1 MFPHFSSTFPDGGHK
16 DFSIP
21 TIILT
26 TDQVIINRIDLVD
39 KKMVI
44 GRIPYYAKVVY
55 NNNNGTFA
63 DGSTANEKMLY
74 QSDRFIYSTMEEAK
88 QEFTFDAATILK
100 DNPSNRLSKE
110 GSEFVGWYLDE
121 ACTMPFDETS
131 SVDFTTLADGT
142 LQLYAG
148 GYKEIPEEP
157 ETPDM
162 PDTPTGSESNIDE
175 VKKEE
180 ASNTGDHSNQSM
192 YYILL
197 GGSVI
202 VLGAMAYK
210 HRKSFMT
217 ISKW

>member
-157 ETPDM
+157 E
-162 PDTPTGSESNIDE
+162 

>member
-110 GSEFVGWYLDE
+110 
-121 ACTMPFDETS
+121 ARR
-131 SVDFTTLADGT
+131 
-142 LQLYAG
+142 Q
-148 GYKEIPEEP
+148 
-157 ETPDM
+157 
-162 PDTPTGSESNIDE
+162 
-175 VKKEE
+175 
-180 ASNTGDHSNQSM
+180 
-192 YYILL
+192 
-197 GGSVI
+197 
-202 VLGAMAYK
+202 
-210 HRKSFMT
+210 
-217 ISKW
+217 ISYWSI

>member
-74 QSDRFIYSTMEEAK
+74 QLDRFIYSTMEEAK
-88 QEFTFDAATILK
+88 QEFTFTAAEVLK
-100 DNPSNRLSKE
+100 DEP
-110 GSEFVGWYLDE
+110 FVAVDKKRYKFIWYLDE
-121 ACTMPFDETS
+121 ACTMSFDETS

-157 ETPDM
+157 ETPEDT
-162 PDTPTGSESNIDE
+162 PDTPKEEITGSESNIQE
-175 VKKEE
+175 LKKEE
-180 ASNTGDHSNQSM
+180 AINTGDHTNQSM
-192 YYILL
+192 Y
-197 GGSVI
+197 
-202 VLGAMAYK
+202 
-210 HRKSFMT
+210 
-217 ISKW
+217 